1 MRIVKDPFTGKLLVS
16 LDEFERKQY
25 KEKNVFDM
33 TYTKMKV
40 FFDDIHE
47 IVMGEV
53 NILEKEYERKRNEEL
68 FNK

>member
-33 TYTKMKV
+33 NYNKIKV
-40 FFDDIHE
+40 FFDDIYE
-47 IVMGEV
+47 IIMNE
-53 NILEKEYERKRNEEL
+53 IDKLDKEYEKKRHEDL

>member
-25 KEKNVFDM
+25 REKNVFDM
-33 TYTKMKV
+33 TYGKIKV
-40 FFDDIHE
+40 FFDDLHE
-47 IVMGEV
+47 IVMKEID
-53 NILEKEYERKRNEEL
+53 ILEKEYEKKRHEDL

>member
-53 NILEKEYERKRNEEL
+53 SILEKEYERKRNEEL

>member
-33 TYTKMKV
+33 SYTKLKV
-40 FFDDIHE
+40 FFEDIHD
-47 IVMGEV
+47 IVIAEMDKLSE
-53 NILEKEYERKRNEEL
+53 EYERKRNEEL

>member
-25 KEKNVFDM
+25 KEKSVFDVS
-33 TYTKMKV
+33 YSKLKV
-40 FFDDIHE
+40 FFDDIYE
-47 IVMGEV
+47 IIVSQTDKLQQE
-53 NILEKEYERKRNEEL
+53 EERKRHEDL